1 MAVREMQEVL
11 QTLQVRELRFR
22 RSLGGRALGS
32 YVIRIKILP
41 QDTDADHQK
50 IVDSV
55 ASLLPKPAQIRGQ
68 KIEPIAFGLSAIIVD
83 VVAPE
88 EEGIID
94 KIEEIVSKAPLVG
107 QYELMG
113 VSRMSSKLPPQ

>member
-1 MAVREMQEVL
+1 M
-11 QTLQVRELRFR
+11 
-22 RSLGGRALGS
+22 GS
-32 YVIRIKILP
+32 YVIRLKLLP
-41 QDTDADHQK
+41 EDTSTEHQK

-55 ASLLPKPAQIRGQ
+55 SSILPKPAQIRGH

-94 KIEEIVSKAPLVG
+94 RIEELVSKAPLVG
-107 QYELMG
+107 QYELVA
-113 VSRMSSKLPPQ
+113 VSRMSSRLPPQ